1 MKKLLIRIVMVLAM
15 LVVLNWVYST
25 WFFEKDLREH
35 SDIVEMAWQVV
46 DDSCRIIYLG
56 ESSNNS
62 FGLEE
67 SDTRKVSDYL
77 AEYFPSVKTG
87 DLTKAASHAQTYYY
101 MLKHIPATSNVETVV
116 VTMNLRSFGPSWI
129 YSKLE
134 TALRKQLVLLEDN
147 PPLVNRFM
155 LAYKAYPIKT
165 EQEWVDL
172 IYWHRRHDPLNF
184 PYDFPFDNNYAWDS
198 AVGWNGLRDVEG
210 RRDQEMTEL
219 ACHYIKGYGFSIAD
233 DNVRLKDFDDIV
245 ALCRERGWNLVFNL
259 MAENVD
265 KAHELVG
272 DDLLFLIKRNRD
284 YLLHRYENME
294 GVTVVNNLSLVRDV
308 NFIDQNWTTEH
319 YYEEGRR
326 MVAEHVAQC
335 LKEYYP
341 DDYQPIEIKADTGH
355 YRFAGHERTLKC
367 QYPYSKAVVLT
378 ADSIRP
384 NWEMVNVA
392 FMMKQSD
399 SLHQTKLVIEKR
411 DAQGQATFESY
422 STWPQNSTLG
432 QWEFV
437 TFAVPLDSDFHQ
449 SQQIKIYVANPSES
463 AVQIKDLDV
472 SFRPDYLVPYVK
484 AKSGR

>member
-1 MKKLLIRIVMVLAM
+1 MKKLLIRIVMVLVM
-15 LVVLNWVYST
+15 LVVLNWVYSKC
-25 WFFEKDLREH
+25 FFEKDLRKY
-35 SDIVEMAWQVV
+35 SDIVELSWQVV

-56 ESSNNS
+56 ESSNNNY
-62 FGLEE
+62 GMEE
-67 SDTRKVSDYL
+67 VSHRKIGDFT
-77 AEYFPSVKTG
+77 ADYFPTVKMG
-87 DLTKAASHAQTYYY
+87 DLTKEASHAQTYYY

-155 LAYKAYPIKT
+155 LAFKVYPIKT

-219 ACHYIKGYGFSIAD
+219 ACHYIKSYGFQITD
-233 DNVRLKDFDDIV
+233 DNPRLEDFDAIV
-245 ALCRERGWNLVFNL
+245 ELCRENSWNLVFNL

-355 YRFAGHERTLKC
+355 YRFAGHERTLKR

-378 ADSIRP
+378 SDSLRP
-384 NWEMVNVA
+384 DWRMVNVA

-411 DAQGQATFESY
+411 DAQGQAAFESY
-422 STWPQNSTLG
+422 PTWPQNSTLG
-432 QWEFV
+432 RWEFV

-449 SQQIKIYVANPSES
+449 SQQIKIYVANHAES

-472 SFRPDYLVPYVK
+472 SFRQVYLVPYVK

>member
-15 LVVLNWVYST
+15 LVVLNGVYSK

-35 SDIVEMAWQVV
+35 SDIVELSWQVV

-56 ESSNNS
+56 ASSNNS
-62 FGLEE
+62 YGLEE
-67 SDTRKVSDYL
+67 TDTRKISAYL
-77 AEYFPSVKTG
+77 AEYFPTVKTG
-87 DLTKAASHAQTYYY
+87 DLTKAAGHAQTFYYL
-101 MLKHIPATSNVETVV
+101 LKQIPANSAVETVV
-116 VTMNLRSFGPSWI
+116 VTMNLRSFGPNWI

-134 TALRKQLVLLEDN
+134 TALRKQIVLLEDE

-155 LAYKAYPIKT
+155 LGFKAYPIKT

-198 AVGWNGLRDVEG
+198 AVGWNGLCDAEG
-210 RRDQEMTEL
+210 RRDQKMTEL
-219 ACHYIKGYGFSIAD
+219 ACHYIKAYGFTIAD
-233 DNVRLKDFDDIV
+233 DNVRVKDFDAIV
-245 ALCRERGWNLVFNL
+245 DLCRERGWNLVFNL

-265 KAHELVG
+265 KAHQLVG

-284 YLLHRYENME
+284 YLMDRYENRE
-294 GVTVVNNLSLVRDV
+294 GIKVVNNLSLVRDV

-326 MVAEHVAQC
+326 MVAQNVAQC
-335 LKEYYP
+335 LKEFYP
-341 DDYQPIEIKADTGH
+341 ADYFPIEIKADTGH
-355 YRFAGHERTLKC
+355 YRFAGEERTLNK
-367 QYPYSKAVVLT
+367 QQPYSHALALT

-384 NWEMVNVA
+384 DWEMVNVA
-392 FMMKQSD
+392 FMMKQADGS
-399 SLHQTKLVIEKR
+399 HKTKLTIEKC
-411 DAQGQATFESY
+411 DAQGQVSFETCP
-422 STWPQNSTLG
+422 TWPQNLTIG

-437 TFAVPLDSDFHQ
+437 TFALPLDSAFRV
-449 SQQIKIYVANPSES
+449 SEQIKIYVYNASES

-472 SFRPDYLVPYVK
+472 SFRPAYLAPYVK
-484 AKSGR
+484 AKSER